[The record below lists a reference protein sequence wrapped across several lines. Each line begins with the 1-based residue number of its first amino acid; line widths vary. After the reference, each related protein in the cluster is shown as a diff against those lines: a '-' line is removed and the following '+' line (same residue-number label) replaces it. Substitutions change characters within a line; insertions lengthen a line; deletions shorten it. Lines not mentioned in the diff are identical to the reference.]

1 MLHMLKHIAYCQPL
15 SCLLALSC
23 IRYVDT
29 KQLQSYHFIYKT
41 IRKGLHFIKKT
52 DLCQLSVPPAASW
65 YACHIASNPMRTLHL
80 PCAMLTYCMARAML
94 LPAQR
99 PTKPTATLAPT

>member
-41 IRKGLHFIKKT
+41 IRKGLYFIKK
-52 DLCQLSVPPAASW
+52 LIYVSCLFHRQLHGMPA
-65 YACHIASNPMRTLHL
+65 I
-80 PCAMLTYCMARAML
+80 
-94 LPAQR
+94 
-99 PTKPTATLAPT
+99 